1 MERVIKLTM
10 FLLLAII
17 VQASAKTY
25 SQKITLAEDR
35 APLARL
41 FREIKKQTGYQFFYK
56 DELLQQAGKVSIHVK
71 EVSIEEALQA
81 CFRDQPLSYTIIEKT
96 VVIKRKEAPMTIPP
110 PPVEIK
116 GNVTDEQGKPIQ
128 GVSILVKGTKI
139 GAATD
144 ANGNYTIDV
153 PDNSS
158 GILVFSYV
166 GMATLEIPIGSKTT
180 IMARLKPEI
189 TQQQDIVVIAYG
201 TVKKSDIT
209 GSVSSVSGEK
219 LTQVKGISNVAQALQ
234 GQAAGVQVNQASG
247 QPGEAMMIKIRG
259 TNSINASNSPLYVV
273 DGLPLDNLTAQLNP
287 DDIERLEV
295 LKDASSIALYGSRGA
310 NGVILI
316 TTKKG
321 REGKTTVAY
330 NGYFGVQTLRRKLK
344 LANASEFAEL
354 QNEAVANDN
363 ASGVNATPLRQPW
376 TAAQVDSLKG
386 KGTDWQKLVYRPAN
400 MQNHDLSISGGNAT
414 TRYYT
419 SFGYFNQDGI
429 IKNSNY
435 TRLSFRGNLSHQ
447 INDKLSWN
455 TSFSLQNSKYVQ
467 ANYTSADGNGG
478 IPFTT
483 EVIPPTQGVYDASGR
498 YTVFTGVSYGA
509 TNPVGMSKAL
519 YNPSN
524 SFRIIGNTGFVY
536 NIIGGLKLKLN
547 AGIDASY
554 NRSDYYAPSTLSIGP
569 RAGKTYSN
577 SSTFVNENLL
587 TYNATFGKHTI
598 DAVAGIT
605 YQDSKSQNLNSGT
618 AVGFITDVYLD
629 NNIQS
634 ATTLAQP
641 STGYSD
647 SKLASYLGRI
657 NYNYEE
663 KYFATVTGR
672 YDGSSV
678 FGANNKFGFFPSGAL
693 AWRLSQE
700 NFMKEI
706 RSVSNLKV
714 RGSYGKSG
722 NQAIAPYQTLASVS
736 STNLNFNNQTNTGY
750 TLGGLDNASL
760 KWETTSEFDLGID
773 LGLFRDRIQ
782 FTADYYNKTTKDLL
796 LNFPIPA
803 STGFGSVTKNAGS
816 VQNRGYEFQLTT
828 NNIVGGPFKWTSTLT
843 FSHNKNKLL
852 SLGADASGKPITYQ
866 EIGTAGANWFPDS
879 VGFGMNELYGYKIIG
894 VYQTDQEAVANG
906 EPNKHAGDYKEQN
919 MHPQSNHVIDG
930 TDRVI
935 LTHLQ
940 PKFTFGF
947 NNSFNWKNFDLSLMI
962 VGSYGNDIVNEFRK
976 YNVAMT
982 GQWTPTRAAF
992 DHRWQGPGTSNTVD
1006 KPSVNSAQTLLN
1018 YANSDWVENGS
1029 YIKLRDITVG
1039 YNFSPALLNTL
1050 KISSVRV
1057 YASVQNFITITKYTG
1072 YDPEVSWAASTVNG
1086 WDRGN
1091 YPSVKSVTFG
1101 AKVNF

>member
-1 MERVIKLTM
+1 MKKVVKLPPGAGILLRKSLLVMRLTI
-10 FLLLAII
+10 LLLIALCLQ
-17 VQASAKTY
+17 VSAKTY
-25 SQKITLAEDR
+25 SQKITLSEKDASMVKV
-35 APLARL
+35 
-41 FREIKKQTGYQFFYK
+41 FKQIKKQTGYQFFYK
-56 DELLQQAGKVSIHVK
+56 DELLQQAAKINIHVK
-71 EVSIEEALQA
+71 DVSIEEALYE
-81 CFRDQPLSYTIIEKT
+81 CFKDQPLSYTIIEKT
-96 VVIKRKEAPMTIPP
+96 ILVKRRNEVNANPIPDAG

-116 GNVTDEQGKPIQ
+116 GNVTGERGMAIE
-128 GVSILVKGTKI
+128 GVSVIVKGTKI
-139 GAATD
+139 GVTTD
-144 ANGNYTIDV
+144 VNGDYTINV

-158 GILVFSYV
+158 KVLVFSFV
-166 GMATLEIPIGSKTT
+166 GMATQEIPVSGKTT
-180 IMARLKPEI
+180 ILVQLQTAVS
-189 TQQQDIVVIAYG
+189 QQQDIVIIGYG
-201 TVKKSDIT
+201 IVRKSDVT

-219 LTQVKGISNVAQALQ
+219 ITQVKGISNVAQALQ

-247 QPGEAMMIKIRG
+247 QPGESMIIKIRG

-287 DDIERLEV
+287 DDIERIEV
-295 LKDASSIALYGSRGA
+295 LKDASSIAIYGSRGA

-330 NGYFGVQTLRRKLK
+330 NGYYGVQTLRRKIK
-344 LANASEFAEL
+344 LINAPEFAQL

-363 ASGVNATPLRQPW
+363 ASGVNAVPLPQPW
-376 TAAQVDSLKG
+376 TAGQIDSLKG
-386 KGTDWQKLVYRPAN
+386 KGTDWQDLVYRPAS

-414 TRYYT
+414 TKYYT

-429 IKNSNY
+429 IKNSNF

-447 INDKLSWN
+447 INNKLTWN
-455 TSFSLQNSKYVQ
+455 TSFSLQNIKYVQ

-483 EVIPPTQGVYDASGR
+483 EVIPPTQGVHDASGK

-509 TNPVGMSKAL
+509 TNPVGMSKEL
-519 YNPSN
+519 YDPSN
-524 SFRIIGNTGFVY
+524 SFRVIGNTGFVY
-536 NIIGGLKLKLN
+536 SITGGLKLKLN
-547 AGIDASY
+547 AGIDASF

-569 RAGKTYSN
+569 RASKNYSN
-577 SSTFVNENLL
+577 SSTFVNEDLV
-587 TYNATFGKHTI
+587 TYNKTFNRHTI
-598 DAVAGIT
+598 DAVAGFT
-605 YQDSKSQNLNSGT
+605 FQDSKSQNLNSGT
-618 AVGFITDVYLD
+618 AIGFITDIYQD

-657 NYNYEE
+657 NYNYDE
-663 KYFATVTGR
+663 KYFVTVTGR

-678 FGANNKFGFFPSGAL
+678 FGANNKFGLFPSGAL
-693 AWRLSQE
+693 AWRISQE
-700 NFMKEI
+700 NFMKDVKA
-706 RSVSNLKV
+706 VSNLKL
-714 RGSYGKSG
+714 RTSYGKSG
-722 NQAIAPYQTLASVS
+722 NQAINPYQTLPSVS

-750 TLGGLDNASL
+750 TLGSLDNSSL

-773 LGLFRDRIQ
+773 LGLLRDRIQ
-782 FTADYYNKTTKDLL
+782 FTADYYNKKTTDLL

-828 NNIVGGPFKWTSTLT
+828 NNIVTGPVKWTSSLTL
-843 FSHNKNKLL
+843 SHNRNKLL
-852 SLGADASGKPITYQ
+852 SLGTDAFGKAITYQ

-879 VGFGMNELYGYKIIG
+879 VGFGMNELYGYKITGI
-894 VYQTDQEAVANG
+894 YQTDQEAVANG

-919 MHPQSNHVIDG
+919 MHPQTNHVIDG

-947 NNSFNWKNFDLSLMI
+947 SNSFTWKNFDLSLMI

-982 GQWTPTRAAF
+982 GQWTTTQSAF
-992 DHRWQGPGTSNTVD
+992 DERWRGPGTSNSVD

-1018 YANSDWVENGS
+1018 YANSKWVENGS
-1029 YIKLRDITVG
+1029 YIKLRDITLG
-1039 YNFSPALLNTL
+1039 YNFSPGLLSAV
-1050 KISSVRV
+1050 KISSIRIYVS
-1057 YASVQNFITITKYTG
+1057 AQNF
-1072 YDPEVSWAASTVNG
+1072 ALL
-1086 WDRGN
+1086 
-1091 YPSVKSVTFG
+1091 PSIRVMIQSRPG
-1101 AKVNF
+1101 PSLL